1 MMSLAEGAEQE
12 AQAATVVHGS
22 PRALVQGE
30 PRNGKTSWAELQ
42 GWSLYYLGSLGHVSL
57 FEPQVSCK

>member
-12 AQAATVVHGS
+12 AQAATMVHGS

-30 PRNGKTSWAELQ
+30 PRNGKTSWAELLTDAETI
-42 GWSLYYLGSLGHVSL
+42 G
-57 FEPQVSCK
+57 